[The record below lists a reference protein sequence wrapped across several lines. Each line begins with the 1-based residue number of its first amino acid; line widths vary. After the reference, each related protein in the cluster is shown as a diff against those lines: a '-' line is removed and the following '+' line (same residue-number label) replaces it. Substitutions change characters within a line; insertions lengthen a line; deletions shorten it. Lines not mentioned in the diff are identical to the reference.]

1 MIIETKAGNQK
12 KVKEPDTGVRG
23 ENAAIITKQM
33 KLQLCPVWLSKN
45 PIDLAGVSGYNGIEV
60 IYLLGMAFAFPTIQ
74 KGGLWLMD
82 TEIKNAVSAADQD
95 AQYDDKAKRLLGNK
109 IILAHILVK
118 TVDEFKGMNPK
129 EVVSYIEGEPLIG
142 VVPVEPGLT
151 NAGKE
156 ENGQRIVGMN
166 TENAEINE
174 GLVRFDII
182 FYVRMKD
189 GISQVIVNLEAQKDE
204 PTSYHILNRA
214 VFYVSR
220 LVSSQKERDFV
231 GTNFNDIRRVFSIW
245 VCMNMDENSMDYV
258 HLTDDKLLGSYP
270 WKGRLDLLNIVLI
283 GISNELPE
291 HDEKYELH
299 RLLSTLLSAELTV
312 DEKLGI
318 IKTEYSIP
326 VDDKLRKDVS
336 AMCNLS
342 QGIRE
347 RTVAER
353 DEKIILNMHREGYT
367 SEQIAKIVERTI
379 GEVEAIIKK
388 RKPILA

>member
-1 MIIETKAGNQK
+1 
-12 KVKEPDTGVRG
+12 
-23 ENAAIITKQM
+23 
-33 KLQLCPVWLSKN
+33 
-45 PIDLAGVSGYNGIEV
+45 
-60 IYLLGMAFAFPTIQ
+60 
-74 KGGLWLMD
+74 MD
-82 TEIKNAVSAADQD
+82 TEIKNAVSATDQD

-129 EVVSYIEGEPLIG
+129 DVVSYIEGGPFIS

-151 NAGKE
+151 NIEKIPSNDGL

-189 GISQVIVNLEAQKDE
+189 GISQVIVNVEAQKDE
-204 PTSYHILNRA
+204 PSGYHILNRA

-231 GTNFNDIRRVFSIW
+231 KTNYNDIRRVFSIW
-245 VCMNMDENSMDYV
+245 VCMGMDESSMAYV
-258 HLTDDKLLGSYP
+258 HLAKDDLLGSYP

-299 RLLSTLLSAELTV
+299 RLLSTLLSMELTV

-318 IKTEYSIP
+318 IEKEYSIV
-326 VDDKLRKDVS
+326 VDDRIREDVS

-342 QGIRE
+342 QGIKDN
-347 RTVAER
+347 TLAEVIMTMH
-353 DEKIILNMHREGYT
+353 EKGYD
-367 SEQIAKIVERTI
+367 SAQIAEIVKKTI
-379 GEVEAIIKK
+379 EEVEAIIKK
-388 RKPILA
+388 REPVLA

>member
-1 MIIETKAGNQK
+1 
-12 KVKEPDTGVRG
+12 
-23 ENAAIITKQM
+23 
-33 KLQLCPVWLSKN
+33 
-45 PIDLAGVSGYNGIEV
+45 
-60 IYLLGMAFAFPTIQ
+60 
-74 KGGLWLMD
+74 MD
-82 TEIKNAVSAADQD
+82 VEIKNAVSMADQD

-118 TVDEFKGMNPK
+118 TVDEFRGMKPQD
-129 EVVSYIEGEPLIG
+129 VASYIEGEPFIS
-142 VVPVEPGLT
+142 VVPIEPGLT
-151 NAGKE
+151 NVVKE

-189 GISQVIVNLEAQKDE
+189 GISQVIVNVEAQKDE
-204 PTSYHILNRA
+204 PTGYHILNRA

-231 GTNFNDIRRVFSIW
+231 KTNYNDIRRVFSIW
-245 VCMNMDENSMDYV
+245 VCMGMDESSMAYV
-258 HLTDDKLLGSYP
+258 HLAKDDLLGSYP

-299 RLLSTLLSAELTV
+299 RLLSTLLSMELTAA
-312 DEKLGI
+312 EKLGI
-318 IKTEYSIP
+318 IKTEYNIP

-342 QGIRE
+342 QGIRDD
-347 RTVAER
+347 TLA
-353 DEKIILNMHREGYT
+353 DIIMNMYENNFT
-367 SEQIAKIVERTI
+367 LEQIAVATKKSVE
-379 GEVEAIIKK
+379 EVRAIIKK
-388 RKPILA
+388 REPVLA

>member
-1 MIIETKAGNQK
+1 MDMSI
-12 KVKEPDTGVRG
+12 
-23 ENAAIITKQM
+23 
-33 KLQLCPVWLSKN
+33 
-45 PIDLAGVSGYNGIEV
+45 
-60 IYLLGMAFAFPTIQ
+60 
-74 KGGLWLMD
+74 D

-189 GISQVIVNLEAQKDE
+189 GISQVIVNVEAQKDE

-231 GTNFNDIRRVFSIW
+231 KTNYNDIKRVFSIW
-245 VCMNMDENSMDYV
+245 VCMNMNENSMDYV
-258 HLTDDKLLGSYP
+258 HLTDDKLLGTHQ
-270 WKGRLDLLNIVLI
+270 WKGGLDLLNIVLI
-283 GISNELPE
+283 GISDKIPE
-291 HDEKYELH
+291 HDDKYELH
-299 RLLSTLLSAELTV
+299 RLLGTLFSMELTAA
-312 DEKLGI
+312 EKLGI

-326 VDDKLRKDVS
+326 IDDKLRKDVS

-347 RTVAER
+347 KGRAEEGER
-353 DEKIILNMHREGYT
+353 IILNMHRKGYT
-367 SEQIAKIVERTI
+367 PEQIAEIVEKTI
-379 GEVEAIIKK
+379 EEVEAIIRK
-388 RKPILA
+388 REPILA